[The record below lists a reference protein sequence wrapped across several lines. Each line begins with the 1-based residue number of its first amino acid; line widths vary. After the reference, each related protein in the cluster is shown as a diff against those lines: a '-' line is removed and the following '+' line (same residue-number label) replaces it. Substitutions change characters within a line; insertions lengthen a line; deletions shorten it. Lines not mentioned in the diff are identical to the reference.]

1 MDVILKRVDQKTV
14 MTTIIV
20 RFSQFTALER
30 VYFIQILLIS
40 ILLYNFFLQNIRAK
54 LHNIVWTHLF
64 LKGWEVWKMAK

>member
-30 VYFIQILLIS
+30 VYFIQILL
-40 ILLYNFFLQNIRAK
+40 YFNFVI
-54 LHNIVWTHLF
+54 
-64 LKGWEVWKMAK
+64 